1 MIWLLKEKNYSFSNQ
16 ALYKASQQYMTV
28 EENDIDNMT
37 TSNELTSNGNGRN
50 DSKGGKIF

>member
-1 MIWLLKEKNYSFSNQ
+1 MP
-16 ALYKASQQYMTV
+16 V

-37 TSNELTSNGNGRN
+37 TSNKEGATSNENGRN